1 MKSNSRLAAAIALA
15 LLPSA
20 LSAHKTNHDTGET
33 FYEKTIVFPPGA
45 SAQEKIEMASRLVP
59 SENQL
64 EWQNLGMTAFLHFGI
79 NTFTDR
85 EWGDGKEDPAL
96 FNPTALDTRQWV
108 RTLKEAGFRL
118 VILTAKHHDGFC
130 LWPTKTTTHSVAASP
145 WREGKGDVVAE
156 LRKACD
162 EYGMKLGLYLSPWD
176 RNSPKYGDSQAYND
190 QFVAQLTEL
199 LSNYGKIDEVWFDGA
214 CGEGPNGKKQE
225 YDWQRFRHVME
236 TLQPE
241 AVLAITG
248 DDVRWVGNEG
258 GKGRETEWSATPLM
272 PKISADADEINQ
284 RLGINEMSK
293 DLGSRELVARADQL
307 NWWPSEVDV
316 SIRPGWFYHDNERP
330 HSLRRMAEI
339 YLTSVGRNAV
349 LLLNIPPDR
358 RGLIHESDVA
368 RLQELRQWID
378 TNFSNNLITDADH
391 KSGIYRFASSATVN
405 CVSLSEDI
413 AKGQRVEDFEIHAHT
428 NDQWRKVAHGTTI
441 GNRRIITFDPVTA
454 DRIMLIVNS
463 SRGKAYISD
472 MSAYHIEMPT
482 EETEA
487 NSNLKETQADIRID
501 GMTLTASLSA
511 PALMAGFVYTP
522 TLKDNMAGTI
532 FTYHTEISNDGST
545 WTDIPTSGEFSN
557 IVNNPIPQKVIFETP
572 IKARYIRLTAKSEI
586 GGRSFITA
594 EDFRPLIAE
603 E

>member
-1 MKSNSRLAAAIALA
+1 MKSNSRLAAAIAIA
-15 LLPSA
+15 ILPSA
-20 LSAHKTNHDTGET
+20 LSAHKTIPDASET

-45 SAQEKIEMASRLVP
+45 STEEKIDMASRLVP

-64 EWQNLGMTAFLHFGI
+64 EWQNLEMTAFLHFGI

-85 EWGDGKEDPAL
+85 EWGDGKEDPTL
-96 FNPTALDTRQWV
+96 FNPIALDARQWV

-145 WREGKGDVVAE
+145 WRGGKGDVVAE

-176 RNSPKYGDSQAYND
+176 RNSQKYGDSQAYND
-190 QFVAQLTEL
+190 QFAAQLTEL

-214 CGEGPNGKKQE
+214 CGEGPNGKRQE

-272 PKISADADEINQ
+272 PKISAGADEINQ
-284 RLGINEMSK
+284 HLGIDEMSK
-293 DLGSRELVARADQL
+293 DLGSRELVARANQL

-368 RLQELRQWID
+368 RLQELRQWIN

-391 KSGIYRFASSATVN
+391 TSGIYRFASPTTVN

-413 AKGQRVEDFEIHAHT
+413 AKGQRVEDFEIHVRT
-428 NDQWRKVAHGTTI
+428 NNQWRKVTHGTTI

-463 SRGKAYISD
+463 SRGKTYIRD
-472 MSAYHIEMPT
+472 VSAHFIEMPA
-482 EETEA
+482 EETE
-487 NSNLKETQADIRID
+487 SDSKLKETQADIRID
-501 GMTLTASLSA
+501 GMTLTASLTA

-522 TLKDNMAGTI
+522 TLKNNMAGTI
-532 FTYHTEISNDGST
+532 FTYHTETSIDGSR
-545 WTDIPTSGEFSN
+545 WTEVPTSGEFSN
-557 IVNNPIPQKVIFETP
+557 IVNNPIPQKVIFKTP
-572 IKARYIRLTAKSEI
+572 IKARYIRLTVDSEI

-594 EDFRPLIAE
+594 ENFRPLIAE